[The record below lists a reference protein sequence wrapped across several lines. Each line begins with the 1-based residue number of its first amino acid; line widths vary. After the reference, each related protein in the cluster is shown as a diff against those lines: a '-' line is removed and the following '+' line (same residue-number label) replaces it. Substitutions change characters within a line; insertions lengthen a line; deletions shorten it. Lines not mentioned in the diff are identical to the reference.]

1 MAFSWNSK
9 SLRKKITFKYEEEET
24 HFHRRTYDSKV
35 RERKMTVVSSNFTEY
50 RGQQQQLK
58 AIIFDE
64 GKIIFKKD
72 EIKERL
78 DLKGGHTL
86 ASIEIENKNE
96 LVKKYQFNYSYSHN
110 DRSKNINYFLFYENE
125 AKKRLFLDSIQ
136 TIDKNNDK
144 TELYRAFEYTNKN
157 DKGQ

>member
-1 MAFSWNSK
+1 
-9 SLRKKITFKYEEEET
+9 
-24 HFHRRTYDSKV
+24 
-35 RERKMTVVSSNFTEY
+35 MTVVSSNFTEY